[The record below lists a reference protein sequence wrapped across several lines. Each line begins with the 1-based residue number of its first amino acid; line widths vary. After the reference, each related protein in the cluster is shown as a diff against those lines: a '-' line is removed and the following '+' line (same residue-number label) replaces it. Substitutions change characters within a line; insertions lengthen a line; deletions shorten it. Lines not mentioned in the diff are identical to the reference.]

1 MIRALGIAV
10 LAGALTA
17 PALRAQEPV
26 TPPDISQTRGELVPN
41 VTLIGEDSTTFHFAI
56 LQGRPII
63 VSAIFTSCPHTCS
76 FITSSLRDAL
86 AEIGEPGV
94 GYEVLTISFDPADG
108 PAQLRDYR
116 ERLELPA
123 GWRLAVATPENLTA
137 LLDAI
142 DFHYLS
148 MEGGGFAHA
157 NVITVLD
164 PEMRVAGYVHGVT
177 YNAGELRK
185 ELERA
190 VRGTSLVHKAR
201 PLIFVIGVLGV
212 IVMTVVL
219 VATGRKQRPASA

>member
-10 LAGALTA
+10 LAGALATT
-17 PALRAQEPV
+17 ALRAQEPV

-41 VTLIGEDSTTFHFAI
+41 VTLIDEDSTTFHFAI
-56 LQGRPII
+56 LQGKPII

-108 PAQLRDYR
+108 PAQMRNYR

-157 NVITVLD
+157 NVITILD
-164 PEMRVAGYVHGVT
+164 PEMRVAGYMHGVT
-177 YNAGELRK
+177 YNAGDLRK

>member
-1 MIRALGIAV
+1 MIRAMCIAV
-10 LAGALTA
+10 LAGALAA
-17 PALRAQEPV
+17 PAVRAQQPV
-26 TPPDISQTRGELVPN
+26 TPPDISRTRGHLVPN
-41 VTLIGEDSTTFHFAI
+41 VDLIAEDSTTFHFAI
-56 LQGRPII
+56 LQGKPII
-63 VSAIFTSCPHTCS
+63 ISPIFTSCPHTCS

-94 GYEVLTISFDPADG
+94 GYEVLTVSFDPADG
-108 PAQLRDYR
+108 PAQLRAYR

-142 DFHYLS
+142 DFHYIS

-157 NVITVLD
+157 NVITIVD
-164 PEMRVAGYVHGVT
+164 PEMKVAGYMHGVM
-177 YNAGELRK
+177 YDPGDLRK

-190 VRGTSLVHKAR
+190 VRGTSLVYKAR
-201 PLIFVIGVLGV
+201 PLLFVIGVLGV